1 MTSIIHTTNNL
12 IVIDLV
18 KEYGGRASF
27 TGQEHFAVVADTEL
41 TAEELKAVEPYKPYV
56 IITTAMFKA
65 FTDNYSNDDRERK
78 RDALYHEADN
88 VETDLLFLVDEYSDP
103 VRICESVET
112 LSSLMDKMLSLPDN
126 QGTRMYKR
134 YVLGFTSREISQQ
147 EHVTMDTI
155 QKCLFEARKSFKV
168 AFRELG
174 VIDHD

>member
-78 RDALYHEADN
+78 RDALYHEANN

-103 VRICESVET
+103 VRICEAVES
-112 LSSLMDKMLSLPDN
+112 LSLLMDKMLSLPDN

-134 YVLGFTSREISQQ
+134 YVLGFTTREISQQ

-155 QKCLFEARKSFKV
+155 QKCLLEARKSIKV